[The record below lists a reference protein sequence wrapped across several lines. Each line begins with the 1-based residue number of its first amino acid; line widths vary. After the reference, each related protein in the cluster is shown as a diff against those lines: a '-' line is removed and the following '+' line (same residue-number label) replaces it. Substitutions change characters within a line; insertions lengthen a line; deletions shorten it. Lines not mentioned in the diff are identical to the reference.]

1 LEKIFRHTFS
11 QKIWSIGYF
20 QFENEKFLWIET
32 KNDLQINWQSISLK
46 SFQINSLQNPNYS
59 LSWIKSIDQIG
70 IFAQPKS
77 GKNPGIQSIEAYD
90 LLSGKKMYHID
101 CSFWFDIQDMYMLVD
116 IQQQKQW
123 IDLRSGKF
131 QSKLPDVI
139 ATDSTQLFQENPTH
153 YEENQTYFKEF
164 QDFFQEKFQEN
175 ISKGIEYW
183 EGKDKLVF
191 SYYIY
196 DLGWKNYL
204 KVCDTDFNIQH
215 IELISEGDLM
225 GYNTFQIIENKLIY
239 VTNKQQI
246 VIYEY

>member
-1 LEKIFRHTFS
+1 MEKIFRHTFS

-32 KNDLQINWQSISLK
+32 KNDQQINWQSISLK
-46 SFQINSLQNPNYS
+46 SFQINSLQSPNHS

-70 IFAQPKS
+70 IFARLKS

-90 LLSGKKMYHID
+90 LSSGKKNYHID
-101 CSFWFDIQDMYMLVD
+101 CSFWFDIQDKYMLVD

-131 QSKLPDVI
+131 QSELPDVL
-139 ATDSTQLFQENPTH
+139 AKDSSQLLQENPTH

-164 QDFFQEKFQEN
+164 QDFFQENFQEK

-183 EGKDKLVF
+183 EGK
-191 SYYIY
+191 
-196 DLGWKNYL
+196 
-204 KVCDTDFNIQH
+204 
-215 IELISEGDLM
+215 
-225 GYNTFQIIENKLIY
+225 
-239 VTNKQQI
+239 
-246 VIYEY
+246 